1 MKTSSKFLTLALSI
15 LLICA
20 IIPAQIFAQE
30 NAPATTGGTLNEPV
44 GASIV
49 DPADAA
55 SGLVDPASLDTNET
69 TISGKFILVGST
81 LDPLPTDNPYEVWLE
96 IPFTVPAG
104 TNAKDLTD
112 TVLADNNYTVTYAS
126 SSFGDY
132 LNKITPPAD
141 KTAQHELE
149 GGVTNGTGS
158 G

>member
-20 IIPAQIFAQE
+20 IIPEQIFAQE

-44 GASIV
+44 GTSIV

-55 SGLVDPASLDTNET
+55 GSLVEPASLGENET

-96 IPFTVPAG
+96 IPFTE
-104 TNAKDLTD
+104 D
-112 TVLADNNYTVTYAS
+112 S
-126 SSFGDY
+126 
-132 LNKITPPAD
+132 
-141 KTAQHELE
+141 
-149 GGVTNGTGS
+149 
-158 G
+158 